1 MVWQTLNFV
10 DMDFAILFGYL
21 GIVCLSLL
29 AVIGVCNV
37 FFSADDDPDLRV
49 RIRPLWLQRICRFF
63 LVVAGVLLLWMD
75 VIFLKEAQHI
85 LDEDVMIQ
93 ALKVLGGFFF
103 VGVLLAFTAL
113 VFYAFCNFIAFLLK
127 ELAKYVWNE

>member
-1 MVWQTLNFV
+1 ML
-10 DMDFAILFGYL
+10 
-21 GIVCLSLL
+21 LS
-29 AVIGVCNV
+29 VTGFCNV

-75 VIFLKEAQHI
+75 VIFLSGCQTI
-85 LDEDVMIQ
+85 PDEDAVIN
-93 ALKVLGGFFF
+93 AVKFIGGFFF
-103 VGVLLAFTAL
+103 VGGILVFFAL
-113 VFYAFCNFIAFLLK
+113 VFYALCNFIAFLLK